1 MSAALAAAQNKAD
14 LHRVTT
20 EERLFHS
27 EYNVPPGHAAAPN
40 EVRWALRGYLP
51 PKHLRI
57 DGYNYGIP
65 EETEAVFVEYAP
77 DIVKRESTSALMAGC
92 FVHES
97 EPAEEGM
104 DEGISVGTV
113 TMSTSTRG
121 PAGNREVFAHSF
133 LFRVP
138 LYPNSKRTR
147 ATGRSRFASRARAGV
162 FAEFFFRR
170 DRNRLPNKLFRVA
183 SRKKTVSLL
192 IRRPSPPTARE
203 RSPPLTR

>member
-92 FVHES
+92 FVHDS
-97 EPAEEGM
+97 DPVEEGM
-104 DEGISVGTV
+104 EEGISVGTI
-113 TMSTSTRG
+113 TMSTST
-121 PAGNREVFAHSF
+121 P
-133 LFRVP
+133 
-138 LYPNSKRTR
+138 
-147 ATGRSRFASRARAGV
+147 
-162 FAEFFFRR
+162 RR
-170 DRNRLPNKLFRVA
+170 
-183 SRKKTVSLL
+183 
-192 IRRPSPPTARE
+192 
-203 RSPPLTR
+203 